1 MTYRTFR
8 SLVSLLSLLTI
19 IIAGVPVVSVQAD
32 EVTAGD
38 QVIQDSNDDA
48 DSSVKQRVE
57 DLQAQVKDSQ
67 TKIQQLDSTI
77 NGYRAR
83 ISQQEAASLSL
94 ENQSALLEN
103 RIQEKQLDL
112 QKAIAETDLTTLQ
125 IKQLDVSIQQEQQ
138 AIEKRRAALG
148 DLLRRIRLA
157 DDVHPF
163 QALLTGS
170 SLSEYVSQLDELQR
184 VQDETV
190 AASEKLRQE
199 KAQLESTRKAQ
210 DQRRTQLVQQQAELE
225 KDRLALEGERSA
237 KLSLL
242 ATTQAKESEF
252 QRIVAELR
260 QQQENEKI
268 SIQDLQNRLRDQ
280 LNQADTYLAQGDV
293 LFQWPIVPKRGI
305 SAKFHDKSY
314 PFRNLFEHPGI
325 DLPTDVG
332 TPVHAA
338 AGGYIAWTRT
348 GKQYGNYIMVVHAGG
363 IATVYAHLTRF
374 AVRPDTYVERGQVI
388 GYSGGRPGD
397 EGAGLSTGAHLHFEV
412 RQNGIPVNPENFLPE
427 LP

>member
-1 MTYRTFR
+1 M
-8 SLVSLLSLLTI
+8 LCL
-19 IIAGVPVVSVQAD
+19 IAAGFPAVSVYAEEGTQA
-32 EVTAGD
+32 T
-38 QVIQDSNDDA
+38 QNSSDDA
-48 DSSVKQRVE
+48 DPSVKQQVD
-57 DLQAQVKDSQ
+57 DLQAQVKESQ
-67 TKIQQLDSTI
+67 SRIQQLDSTI
-77 NGYRAR
+77 SGYRKR

-125 IKQLDVSIQQEQQ
+125 IQELDVSIQQEQQ

-148 DLLRRIRLA
+148 DLLRRIRSA

-190 AASEKLRQE
+190 AASEKLHEE
-199 KAQLESTRKAQ
+199 KTQLESTRAAQ
-210 DQRRTQLVQQQAELE
+210 DRRRTQLTQQQAELE

-237 KLSLL
+237 KMSLL

-252 QRIVAELR
+252 QRIIAELR

-268 SIQDLQNRLRDQ
+268 SIQDLQDRLRDQ
-280 LNQADTYLAQGDV
+280 LNQADSYLAQGDV

-363 IATVYAHLTRF
+363 VATVYAHLTRF